1 MGFKAKARKH
11 RKDNPNTDVD
21 RRKKSNKGDLACA
34 INNCD
39 KFADKSLGGRSLSM
53 DNALDMWGQG
63 NFTPSKEEHVY
74 VNHVT
79 GHGKRKIKMTIPTS
93 FSFTFT

>member
-63 NFTPSKEEHVY
+63 NFTPSKERARVCKSCYRSWKKENKNDDTY
-74 VNHVT
+74 
-79 GHGKRKIKMTIPTS
+79 
-93 FSFTFT
+93 

>member
-63 NFTPSKEEHVY
+63 NFTPLKGRVCVCKSCYRSWKKENKNDDTY
-74 VNHVT
+74 
-79 GHGKRKIKMTIPTS
+79 
-93 FSFTFT
+93 